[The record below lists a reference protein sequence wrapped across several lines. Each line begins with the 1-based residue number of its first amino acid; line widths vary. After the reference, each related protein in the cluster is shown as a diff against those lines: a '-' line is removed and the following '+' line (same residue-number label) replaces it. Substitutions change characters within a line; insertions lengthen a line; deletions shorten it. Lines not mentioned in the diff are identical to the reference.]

1 MSESPPDVTPVKHD
15 PLAALRQSKFVLYLA
30 SRLFSMTGQAMLQA
44 VLAWHVYELTGSALN
59 LAFLGLVRFVPA
71 LGISLLG
78 GAVADTYNR
87 RNIIMIAQSVP
98 LTCGIILAA
107 ASLGGWVRVEL
118 IYGLVF
124 LVGLASSFDGPARLA
139 LLPAIVKPETFAN
152 AVTVSTTLQTLGM
165 VTGPV
170 IGAGLIAVAG
180 GGSTGVG
187 TAYSVYACLLVI
199 AIALMAMLRYNHV
212 PDVRRAVS
220 IAAIKEGVKY
230 VAQRQVV
237 LGSMS
242 LDMFAVIFGGA
253 KGLLPIY
260 ATDILNAGEW
270 GYGILYA
277 SLEVGAFLMSAVL
290 VMRPP
295 IKNTGRALVIT
306 VIVFGLLSMAFALS
320 RNFYLSVAIYMA
332 IGAADQIS
340 VVMRNTIIQLATPD
354 ELRGRVSSVNQVF
367 IGASN
372 QLNTVQSGLFAAVTS
387 ATFAVFAGGAAAA
400 GIAGFIGWKL
410 RELYHYQ
417 TPAHANVVTSKTVAQ
432 KAEEP
437 ATISG
442 GGGG

>member
-1 MSESPPDVTPVKHD
+1 
-15 PLAALRQSKFVLYLA
+15 
-30 SRLFSMTGQAMLQA
+30 MTGQAMLQA
-44 VLAWHVYELTGSALN
+44 VLAWHVYDISGSALN

-71 LGISLLG
+71 LGVSLIG

-98 LTCGIILAA
+98 LTCGIILAT
-107 ASLGGWVRVEL
+107 ASLGGWVQLEL
-118 IYGLVF
+118 IYALVF
-124 LVGLASSFDGPARLA
+124 LFGLASSFEGPARLA
-139 LLPAIVKPETFAN
+139 LLPAIVRRETFAN
-152 AVTVSTTLQTLGM
+152 AVTVATTLQTLGM

-170 IGAGLIAVAG
+170 LGAGLIAVAG
-180 GGSTGVG
+180 GGNIGVG
-187 TAYSVYACLLVI
+187 TAYSVYASFMVLSILVMG
-199 AIALMAMLRYNHV
+199 LLRYEHV
-212 PDVRRAVS
+212 PGIRRSVS

-230 VAQRQVV
+230 VTQRQVV

-270 GYGILYA
+270 GYGLLYA
-277 SLEVGAFLMSAVL
+277 SLEVGAFGMSAVL

-295 IKNTGRALVIT
+295 IKDTGRALILT
-306 VIVFGLLSMAFALS
+306 VVAFGLLSMAFALS
-320 RNFYLSVAIYMA
+320 RNLYLSVAIYML

-372 QLNTVQSGLFAAVTS
+372 QLNTVQSGMFAAATS
-387 ATFAVFAGGAAAA
+387 ATFAVFSGGAAAA
-400 GIAGFIGWKL
+400 GIACFIGWRL
-410 RELYHYQ
+410 RELYHYR
-417 TPAHANVVTSKTVAQ
+417 TPTHANIVLSKPIA
-432 KAEEP
+432 KPAEEP
-437 ATISG
+437 AAG
-442 GGGG
+442 GGGSGG